1 MNTLQGIVEISL
13 IQGLLFAVV
22 SIGSYITF
30 RFLSFPDLSPEGTF
44 PLGAAVC
51 ATLIAHGISAWTAT
65 AAGMGAGAAGGL
77 LTALLYTKL
86 GINGILAGILTLTA
100 TYTVNLRVMTRPNV
114 AILTEPTVFD
124 DVYAALGLSSSQYSL
139 IAVLAGFVGVVVVS
153 LTWLFHTE
161 FGLALRATG
170 DNEGM
175 IRGLGVNTDT
185 TTLVGLTLANA
196 LVGTAGA
203 LVAQYQ
209 GFADVGMGVGTIVA
223 AFAGLIIGETVFRG
237 RVVGWALI
245 SVVLGVVLYRLLLTS
260 ALYFGAESSDLKLIS
275 AVLVAT
281 VLSLPALGRR
291 YRIKRV

>member
-13 IQGLLFAVV
+13 IQGLLFAVI

-51 ATLIAHGISAWTAT
+51 ATLIAHGISPWTAT
-65 AAGMGAGAAGGL
+65 VAGMGAGAAGGF

-124 DVYAALGLSSSQYSL
+124 DLYAAFGLNASQYSL
-139 IAVLAGFVGVVVVS
+139 MAVLAVFVGLVVVG

-175 IRGLGVNTDT
+175 IRGLGVSTDT

-237 RVVGWALI
+237 RVVGWAII

-275 AVLVAT
+275 AVLVAA

>member
-13 IQGLLFAVV
+13 IQGLLFATV

-44 PLGAAVC
+44 PLGAAVG
-51 ATLIAHGISAWTAT
+51 ATLIAHGISPWTAT
-65 AAGMGAGAAGGL
+65 AAGMGAGAVGGF
-77 LTALLYTKL
+77 LTAVLYTKL

-124 DVYAALGLSSSQYSL
+124 DLYAVLGLNASQYSL
-139 IAVLAGFVGVVVVS
+139 MAVLAAFVGVVVAG

-161 FGLALRATG
+161 FGLSLRATG

-175 IRGLGVNTDT
+175 IRGLGVSTDT

-245 SVVLGVVLYRLLLTS
+245 SVVLGVLLYRLLLTS

-275 AVLVAT
+275 AVLVAA

>member
-13 IQGLLFAVV
+13 IQGLLFAIV

-44 PLGAAVC
+44 PLGAAVG
-51 ATLIAHGISAWTAT
+51 ATLIAHGISPWTAT
-65 AAGMGAGAAGGL
+65 AAGMGAGAVGGF
-77 LTALLYTKL
+77 LTAVLYTKL

-124 DVYAALGLSSSQYSL
+124 DLYAVLGLNASQYSL
-139 IAVLAGFVGVVVVS
+139 MAVLAVFVGVVVAG

-161 FGLALRATG
+161 FGLSLRATG

-175 IRGLGVNTDT
+175 IRGLGVSTDT

-245 SVVLGVVLYRLLLTS
+245 SVVLGVLLYRLLLTS

-275 AVLVAT
+275 AVLVAA

>member
-13 IQGLLFAVV
+13 IQGLLFATV

-44 PLGAAVC
+44 PLGAAVG
-51 ATLIAHGISAWTAT
+51 ATLIAHGISPWTAT
-65 AAGMGAGAAGGL
+65 AAGMGAGAVGGF
-77 LTALLYTKL
+77 LTAVLYTKL

-124 DVYAALGLSSSQYSL
+124 DLYAVLGLNASQYSL
-139 IAVLAGFVGVVVVS
+139 MAVLAAFVGVVVAG

-161 FGLALRATG
+161 FGLSLRATG

-175 IRGLGVNTDT
+175 IRGLGVSTDT

-245 SVVLGVVLYRLLLTS
+245 SVVLGVLLYRLLLTS

-275 AVLVAT
+275 AVLVAA
-281 VLSLPALGRR
+281 VLSLPALGRH

>member
-1 MNTLQGIVEISL
+1 MNTLQGIVEISV

-44 PLGAAVC
+44 PLGAAVG
-51 ATLIAHGISAWTAT
+51 ATLLAHGISPWTAT
-65 AAGMGAGAAGGL
+65 VAGMGAGAAGGF

-124 DVYAALGLSSSQYSL
+124 DLYAAFGLNASQYSL
-139 IAVLAGFVGVVVVS
+139 MAVLAVFVGVVVVG
-153 LTWLFHTE
+153 LTWFFHTE
-161 FGLALRATG
+161 FGLAIRATG

-175 IRGLGVNTDT
+175 IRGLGVSTDT

-275 AVLVAT
+275 AVLVAA

>member
-13 IQGLLFAVV
+13 IQGLLFAIV

-44 PLGAAVC
+44 PLGAAVG
-51 ATLIAHGISAWTAT
+51 ATLIAHGISPWTAT
-65 AAGMGAGAAGGL
+65 AAGMGAGAVGGF
-77 LTALLYTKL
+77 LTAVLYTKL

-124 DVYAALGLSSSQYSL
+124 DLYAVLGLNASQYSL
-139 IAVLAGFVGVVVVS
+139 MAVLAVFVGVVVAG

-161 FGLALRATG
+161 FGLSLRATG

-175 IRGLGVNTDT
+175 IRGLGVSTDT

-237 RVVGWALI
+237 RVVAWALI
-245 SVVLGVVLYRLLLTS
+245 SVVLGVLLYRLLLTS

-275 AVLVAT
+275 AVLVAA

>member
-1 MNTLQGIVEISL
+1 MNTLQGIFEISL
-13 IQGLLFAVV
+13 IQGLLFAIV

-44 PLGAAVC
+44 PLGAAVG
-51 ATLIAHGISAWTAT
+51 ATLIAHGISPWTAT
-65 AAGMGAGAAGGL
+65 AAGMGAGAVGGF
-77 LTALLYTKL
+77 LTAVLYTKL

-124 DVYAALGLSSSQYSL
+124 DLYAVLGLNASQYSL
-139 IAVLAGFVGVVVVS
+139 MAVLAVFVGVVVAG

-161 FGLALRATG
+161 FGLSLRATG

-175 IRGLGVNTDT
+175 IRGLGVSTDT

-245 SVVLGVVLYRLLLTS
+245 SVVLGVLLYRLLLTS

-275 AVLVAT
+275 AVLVAA